1 MSDKIL
7 NPSELVSAIAAK
19 TELKAADVDAVVK
32 EMQKVIATQMK
43 AGGEVRLPG
52 FGTFKT
58 SARAARTGRNP
69 KTGEPMEIGA
79 RTVVSFSAGKRLKD
93 SVN

>member
-1 MSDKIL
+1 MSNKIL
-7 NPSELVSAIAAK
+7 SPSELVSAIAAK
-19 TELKAADVDAVVK
+19 TELPTASVDAVVK
-32 EMQKVIATQMK
+32 EFQSAIAAQMK

-58 SARAARTGRNP
+58 GARAARTGRNP

-79 RTVVSFSAGKRLKD
+79 KTVVSFSASKRLKE

>member
-7 NPSELVSAIAAK
+7 NPSELVSAIATK
-19 TELKAADVDAVVK
+19 TALKTADVDAVVK
-32 EMQKVIATQMK
+32 EMQKVIAAQMK

-58 SARAARTGRNP
+58 SERAARTGRNP

>member
-7 NPSELVSAIAAK
+7 NPSDLVSAIAAK
-19 TELKAADVDAVVK
+19 TELKAAEVDAVVK
-32 EMQKVIATQMK
+32 EMQRVITAQMK

-58 SARAARTGRNP
+58 SHRAARTGRNP
-69 KTGEPMEIGA
+69 KTGDPMEIGA

>member
-19 TELKAADVDAVVK
+19 TEMKAAEVDAVVK
-32 EMQKVIATQMK
+32 EMQRVITAQMK

-58 SARAARTGRNP
+58 SHRAARTGRNP
-69 KTGEPMEIGA
+69 KTGDPMEIGA

>member
-1 MSDKIL
+1 MESLITSDKIL

-19 TELKAADVDAVVK
+19 TEPRAADVEAVVK
-32 EMQKVIATQMK
+32 EMQKVISFQRQ

-58 SARAARTGRNP
+58 SARRAHRA
-69 KTGEPMEIGA
+69 
-79 RTVVSFSAGKRLKD
+79 
-93 SVN
+93 

>member
-1 MSDKIL
+1 MSEKIL

-19 TELKAADVDAVVK
+19 TELPSADVDAVVK
-32 EMQKVIATQMK
+32 EMQRVIMEQMK
-43 AGGEVRLPG
+43 ARGEVRLPG

-58 SARAARTGRNP
+58 SERSARTGRNP
-69 KTGEPMEIGA
+69 KTGEAMEIGA